1 MKNTKIKLS
10 NQKIALDSYGFLS
23 VYDEKHGL
31 IFRGS
36 YQNTKVMHRI
46 HPSNGYTEPWSEII
60 IRDASNNSRLS
71 YNVALDTLE
80 PKTLW
85 GQVKPDKSDKIGLLS
100 DLIEKVLYE
109 ADSRNNTEPFA
120 YKGNLF

>member
-1 MKNTKIKLS
+1 MKNIKLS
-10 NQKIALDSYGFLS
+10 NQKISLDSYGFLS
-23 VYDEKHGL
+23 IYDENKSL

-36 YQNTKVMHRI
+36 YQNTKVMHR
-46 HPSNGYTEPWSEII
+46 HHVSNGYTTEWQEII
-60 IRDASNNSRLS
+60 IRDASNGSRLA

-85 GQVKPDKSDKIGLLS
+85 GQVEPDETNKIGLLS

-109 ADSRNNTEPFA
+109 ADNRPNKESFA